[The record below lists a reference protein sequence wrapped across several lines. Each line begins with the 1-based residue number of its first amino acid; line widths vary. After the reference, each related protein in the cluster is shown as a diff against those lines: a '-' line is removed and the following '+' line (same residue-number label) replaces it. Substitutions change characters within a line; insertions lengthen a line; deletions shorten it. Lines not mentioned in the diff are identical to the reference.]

1 MLALAYCGD
10 MDTFKKW
17 FDSQAKS
24 GETVTGTLTRLSV
37 ELSCSYRTLFYV
49 LKGAAPSRT
58 LAFAIEA
65 KTAKGPNKV
74 SAGDLLSR
82 PMTETQFVE
91 ANRTQDHRHRVKPR
105 SRAASASA
113 R

>member
-1 MLALAYCGD
+1 

-17 FDSQAKS
+17 FDAQAKPD
-24 GETVTGTLTRLSV
+24 ETNTGTLTRLSV

-49 LKGAAPSRT
+49 LKGAAPSRA
-58 LAFAIEA
+58 LAFAIDA
-65 KTAKGPNKV
+65 KSGGKV
-74 SAGDLLSR
+74 KAGDLLSR

-91 ANRTQDHRHRVKPR
+91 AHRTQDHRRRTKPK
-105 SRAASASA
+105 SRPVAASA